1 MAHQIKVE
9 ALDKGNAVKYRV
21 TVVDGGGRTQHIV
34 SVETSYR
41 DRLVGEKIAVEQLV
55 GKSFELLLEREPKAS
70 ILGQFDLRV
79 ISRYFPEYEK
89 EIRRA
94 FGVQAE

>member
-1 MAHQIKVE
+1 MAHQITVE
-9 ALDKGNAVKYRV
+9 EFEKGNAVRYRV

-41 DRLVGEKIAVEQLV
+41 DRLVGEKIAAEHLV
-55 GKSFELLLEREPKAS
+55 AKSFEFLLEREPKES
-70 ILGQFDLRV
+70 ILRQFDLRA

-89 EIRRA
+89 EIRRT
-94 FGVQAE
+94 FGVSSE

>member
-1 MAHQIKVE
+1 MARQIIVE
-9 ALDKGNAVKYRV
+9 KIEAGTAGKYRV
-21 TVVDGGGRTQHIV
+21 TVVAGAGRTQHV
-34 SVETSYR
+34 VTVETSYR
-41 DRLVGEKIAVEQLV
+41 DRLVGEKISFEQLV
-55 GKSFELLLEREPKAS
+55 ARTFEFLLEREPKES

-94 FGVQAE
+94 FGVHAE

>member
-1 MAHQIKVE
+1 MAHQITVE
-9 ALDKGNAVKYRV
+9 ENEKGDTGKYQV

-41 DRLVGEKIAVEQLV
+41 DHLVGEKIAVEQLV
-55 GKSFELLLEREPKAS
+55 AKSFEFLLEREPKES
-70 ILGQFDLRV
+70 ILRQFDLRV
-79 ISRYFPEYEK
+79 ISRYFPEYENA
-89 EIRRA
+89 IRRA

>member
-1 MAHQIKVE
+1 MAHQITVE
-9 ALDKGNAVKYRV
+9 ENEKGDTGKYRV

-41 DRLVGEKIAVEQLV
+41 DHLVGEKIAVEQLV
-55 GKSFELLLEREPKAS
+55 AKSFEFLLEREPKES
-70 ILGQFDLRV
+70 ILRQFDLRV
-79 ISRYFPEYEK
+79 ISRYFPEYENA
-89 EIRRA
+89 IRRA